1 MKFAIIENNTVVNI
15 AVSEIPLADNWVLSD
30 TAEIGD
36 LYEHEKF
43 IKYEPTQDVAA
54 TQTQSDIVRQQRN
67 TLLSSTDWSQVAD
80 SPVNKETWATYRQ
93 SLRDVPTQDGFPWEI
108 VWPTQP

>member
-15 AVSEIPLADNWVLSD
+15 AVSEISLADNWVLSD

-36 LYEHEKF
+36 LYEEGEFVKH
-43 IKYEPTQDVAA
+43 IPAQDVVA
-54 TQTQSDIVRQQRN
+54 TQTQSDNVRQHRN
-67 TLLSSTDWSQVAD
+67 ALLSSTDWSQVAD

-93 SLRDVPTQDGFPWEI
+93 ALRDVPTQNGFPWEI